1 MNWAIL
7 LMTRITTLF
16 RSIKKKAK
24 ESKRSKEERSE
35 RQKSRG
41 GTTFKHKNCLQ
52 ILPSA
57 CSWPNFRSCSS
68 LERLLVMIHH
78 GRIKLK
84 CCLSTKKKIKGRRSL
99 TSSCCCISW
108 LSIES
113 SSTKLSSHVLGNPS
127 EDQNSKNSIMQ
138 IKKEKRKQK
147 KQEGEKVK
155 GRSQRAA
162 SLLNTKTVSKFCLI
176 CSWLNFR
183 RSDFQHNKQKLA
195 CKHSA

>member
-1 MNWAIL
+1 M
-7 LMTRITTLF
+7 LMAKLQELF
-16 RSIKKKAK
+16 F
-24 ESKRSKEERSE
+24 
-35 RQKSRG
+35 SRETSG
-41 GTTFKHKNCLQ
+41 DDSSWKNKTKMLF
-52 ILPSA
+52 I
-57 CSWPNFRSCSS
+57 N
-68 LERLLVMIHH
+68 
-78 GRIKLK
+78 
-84 CCLSTKKKIKGRRSL
+84 KKKIKGRRSL